1 MPRDIEREL
10 GRLAGEVTG
19 IGDRLDRIDDRLNTH
34 MKEEEATLRKIH
46 QQLSL
51 SRFLWLTVKAV
62 ALTIAFAFAFKF
74 GDISNLWKQLK

>member
-1 MPRDIEREL
+1 VEREL

-19 IGDRLDRIDDRLNTH
+19 ISDRLERIDDRLNAH
-34 MKEEEATLRKIH
+34 MREEEKVLIKIH

-62 ALTIAFAFAFKF
+62 VLTLAFIFAFKF
-74 GDISNLWKQLK
+74 GDISNLWKQLR

>member
-1 MPRDIEREL
+1 MEREL

-19 IGDRLDRIDDRLNTH
+19 ISDRLERIDDRLNAH
-34 MKEEEATLRKIH
+34 MREEEKVLIKIH

-62 ALTIAFAFAFKF
+62 VLTLAFIFAFKF
-74 GDISNLWKQLK
+74 GDISNLWKQLR